1 MLVTNCSYTLVLAL
15 PEDLE
20 PLSKSQCPFL
30 GQPQSHVLVRPRS
43 PQLAQSG
50 GLRRKKGVMVG
61 EAGQGMRQRP
71 PVQDLLQEH
80 TAAFAPSESPS
91 HTSPHCPWL
100 GPCRGILSSLHE
112 QQVLFFLHLVQ
123 SFQCWYLCLDEMRLF
138 SAFHCLALKSL
149 LPSLH
154 RAQ

>member
-20 PLSKSQCPFL
+20 PLSKRQCPFL

-80 TAAFAPSESPS
+80 TAAFAPSKSPS

-112 QQVLFFLHLVQ
+112 QQVLFF
-123 SFQCWYLCLDEMRLF
+123 CILCSPF
-138 SAFHCLALKSL
+138 SAGISAWMKCVFSQLFTVL
-149 LPSLH
+149 L
-154 RAQ
+154 